1 MSNDTKVRLPN
12 GKRAT
17 FHTQSFGTGSGYVY
31 VGSKRV
37 YGSRVQAEGFGLD
50 TFVPSTNSKHRDLVA
65 AAA

>member
-17 FHTQSFGTGSGYVY
+17 FHTQSYGTGSGYVY

-37 YGSRVQAEGFGLD
+37 YGSSVSAEFGGTA